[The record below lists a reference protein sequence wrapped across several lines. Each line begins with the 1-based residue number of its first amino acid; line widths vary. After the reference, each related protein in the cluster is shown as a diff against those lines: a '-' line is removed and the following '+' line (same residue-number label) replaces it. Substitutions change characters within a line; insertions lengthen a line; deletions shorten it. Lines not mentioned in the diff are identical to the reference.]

1 MASRPVRWAH
11 YCATL
16 TFIALGSSCLGV
28 DPAQA
33 QAGPQVHPQ
42 RWPRLQP
49 PLPRD
54 ADLER
59 RLDVVLAHMTPE
71 QKVGQLI
78 QADIGS
84 VTPADVRQLALG
96 SVLNGGNSSPRD
108 DKLAAPG

>member
-1 MASRPVRWAH
+1 MGSRPVWWAH

-16 TFIALGSSCLGV
+16 PFIALGSSCLGFG
-28 DPAQA
+28 PAQA
-33 QAGPQVHPQ
+33 RDAPGAAAPRVHPQ
-42 RWPRLQP
+42 LWPRQQS

-59 RLDVVLAHMTPE
+59 RLAVLLEGKTPQ

-96 SVLNGGNSSPRD
+96 SVLNGGNSS
-108 DKLAAPG
+108 